1 MFFPKQKL
9 SLYNRHYYNGHYYN
23 STIILMKYFG
33 RKKELDALSREME
46 LSYSNARFTVLM
58 GRRRIGKTSLLLKA
72 FEGKQCLYLLA
83 KNESEPTLCASL
95 QKQIERE
102 LGIPIYGTIHSMR
115 DLFELLFSY
124 ANSQHLNLII
134 DEVQELF
141 YVRKSIFADMQELW
155 DKHKGTVQLNLI
167 VCGSIY
173 SLMKELFADR
183 KAMMY
188 GRMTKQIIL
197 KPFSIA
203 TQKEIL
209 QTYNPSYQKED
220 LLCFYILTGGV
231 AKYIELLIDEGATD
245 KEKMLA
251 CFTDPFM
258 PFLSEGSDLMNLEFR
273 KEGGTY
279 FSILS
284 LISQGKTTSS
294 EIDSILN
301 TTSTAYLK
309 NLELSY
315 SLVKKNR
322 PIFASENSRN
332 VKYKLNDNYLLF
344 WFRFIYPNLDLIET
358 QRTELLMEF
367 IQSGY
372 SQFSGLLLERYFQ
385 QKLREEG
392 RFTLLD
398 NYWDRKGEN
407 EIDIVGIHK
416 MDKTALIAEVKVNP
430 DKISIHQLMTK
441 AEKLKEPLKGY
452 EIEYKGYSLED
463 V

>member
-1 MFFPKQKL
+1 
-9 SLYNRHYYNGHYYN
+9 
-23 STIILMKYFG
+23 
-33 RKKELDALSREME
+33 
-46 LSYSNARFTVLM
+46 M
-58 GRRRIGKTSLLLKA
+58 GRRGIGKTSLLLKA
-72 FEGKQCLYLLA
+72 FEGKECLYLLA
-83 KNESEPTLCASL
+83 KNESKPTLCASL
-95 QKQIERE
+95 QRQIGRE

-115 DLFELLFSY
+115 DIFELLFTGSP
-124 ANSQHLNLII
+124 HLNLII
-134 DEVQELF
+134 DEVQEL
-141 YVRKSIFADMQELW
+141 W
-155 DKHKGTVQLNLI
+155 DKYKGSVQLNLI

-188 GRMTKQIIL
+188 GRMTKQIVL
-197 KPFSIA
+197 KPFNIA

-209 QTYNPSYQKED
+209 QTYHPNYQKED
-220 LLCFYILTGGV
+220 LLCFYILTRRV
-231 AKYIELLIDEGATD
+231 TKYIELLMDEGATD
-245 KEKMLA
+245 KAKMFA
-251 CFTDPFM
+251 CFVDPFM

-279 FSILS
+279 VSILS
-284 LISQGKTTSS
+284 LISQGKTTSG
-294 EIDSILN
+294 EINSVLN

-322 PIFASENSRN
+322 PIFASDNSRN

-358 QRTELLMEF
+358 QRTELLMEI

-407 EIDIVGIHK
+407 EIDIDSWANKSLQEAMQQNLSRYESMPKIE
-416 MDKTALIAEVKVNP
+416 EVMLQQFFNCPWLQPRAIETILPYPSFPV
-430 DKISIHQLMTK
+430 MYK
-441 AEKLKEPLKGY
+441 ASPRDIEP
-452 EIEYKGYSLED
+452 S
-463 V
+463 

>member
-1 MFFPKQKL
+1 
-9 SLYNRHYYNGHYYN
+9 
-23 STIILMKYFG
+23 
-33 RKKELDALSREME
+33 
-46 LSYSNARFTVLM
+46 M
-58 GRRRIGKTSLLLKA
+58 GRRGIGKTSLLLKA
-72 FEGKQCLYLLA
+72 FEGKECLYLLA
-83 KNESEPTLCASL
+83 KNESKPTLCASL
-95 QKQIERE
+95 QRQIGRE

-115 DLFELLFSY
+115 DIFELLFTGSP
-124 ANSQHLNLII
+124 HLNLII
-134 DEVQELF
+134 DEVQEL
-141 YVRKSIFADMQELW
+141 W
-155 DKHKGTVQLNLI
+155 DKYKGSVQLNLI

-188 GRMTKQIIL
+188 GRMTKQIVL
-197 KPFSIA
+197 KPFNIA

-209 QTYNPSYQKED
+209 QTYHPNYQKED
-220 LLCFYILTGGV
+220 LLCFYILTGRV
-231 AKYIELLIDEGATD
+231 TKYIELLMDEGATD
-245 KEKMLA
+245 KAKMLA
-251 CFTDPFM
+251 CFVDPFM

-279 FSILS
+279 VSILS
-284 LISQGKTTSS
+284 LISQGKTTSG
-294 EIDSILN
+294 EINSVLN

-322 PIFASENSRN
+322 PIFASDNSRN

-358 QRTELLMEF
+358 QRTELLMEI

-407 EIDIVGIHK
+407 EIDIDSWANKSLQEAMQQNLSRYESMPKIE
-416 MDKTALIAEVKVNP
+416 EVMLQQFFNCPWLQPRAIETILPYPSFPV
-430 DKISIHQLMTK
+430 MYK
-441 AEKLKEPLKGY
+441 ASPRDIEP
-452 EIEYKGYSLED
+452 S
-463 V
+463 